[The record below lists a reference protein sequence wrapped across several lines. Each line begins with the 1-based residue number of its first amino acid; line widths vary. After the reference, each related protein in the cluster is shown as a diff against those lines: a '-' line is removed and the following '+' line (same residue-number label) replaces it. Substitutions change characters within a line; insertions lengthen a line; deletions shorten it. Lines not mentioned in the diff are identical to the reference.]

1 MERGTV
7 AGYPVVDIKVKLY
20 DGSYHSVDSSEM
32 AFKIAGSLAFQ
43 KAMEKSGP
51 VLLEPIMNVEVVVPE
66 ENMGDIMGDLS
77 SRRGRPS
84 GSETMGEM
92 QVIRAQVPLSEMLT
106 YAPQL
111 RSMTGGRGSYTM
123 EFDHY
128 ADVPSHMVEKIV
140 EETNKRR
147 EEE

>member
-1 MERGTV
+1 
-7 AGYPVVDIKVKLY
+7 VDVHVKLY

-32 AFKIAGSLAFQ
+32 AFKLAGILAFN
-43 KAMEKSGP
+43 KAMEAAQP
-51 VLLEPIMNVEVVVPE
+51 VLLEPIVNVEVVAPE

-77 SRRGRPS
+77 GRRGRPQ
-84 GSETMGEM
+84 GSESMGEM
-92 QVIRAQVPLSEMLT
+92 QIIRAQVPLSEMLS

-128 ADVPSHMVEKIV
+128 EEVPSHMAEKIV
-140 EETNKRR
+140 AEVKAKKEE
-147 EEE
+147 